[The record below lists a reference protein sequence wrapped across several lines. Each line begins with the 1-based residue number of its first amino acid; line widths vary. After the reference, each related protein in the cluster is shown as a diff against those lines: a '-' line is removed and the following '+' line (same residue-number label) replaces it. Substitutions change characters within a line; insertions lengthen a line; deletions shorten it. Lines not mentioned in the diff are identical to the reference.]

1 MQGDLSQIISW
12 KTISHY
18 DFNMGTHWDM
28 LVDHPRNQFYDEL
41 LKECKDKVVI
51 DVGFGAGILSML
63 ALKHGAKIVYAY
75 EMEHQTYLLG
85 KHIIESLGLEDQIIL
100 IHDKFF
106 KSMGPADAL
115 IIHEIIGGAIW
126 DETLICLNDT
136 KDSRKVIPH
145 IFSADIY
152 GMENPKDICFDK
164 FHPDNNITF
173 DPGIDLNNEYTVK
186 IQNLVDDFYE
196 SRTKKFQYYYNFP
209 YFKNT
214 YDWNIVGSYEYDIN
228 KDNIPNNITIPL
240 DIYGKDIVIFP
251 EYAMH
256 NFSTS
261 GWTSKHDFKLHEP
274 SHWHMD
280 RACLIADLPKGSEFV
295 QNTGNGIWWIK
306 T

>member
-1 MQGDLSQIISW
+1 MEEHSLQDDLSQIISW
-12 KTISHY
+12 KATHHH
-18 DFNMGTHWDM
+18 DFSMGTHWNM

-75 EMEHQTYLLG
+75 EMVHQTYLLG
-85 KHIIESLGLEDQIIL
+85 KHIIESLGLEDKIIL

-126 DETLICLNDT
+126 DETLMCLNGT
-136 KDSRKVIPH
+136 EDSRKVIPH

-152 GMENPKDICFDK
+152 AMQKPDNIHFEK
-164 FHPDNNITF
+164 FHPNDDTKF
-173 DPGIDLNNEYTVK
+173 DPGVDLSDEYTNK

-209 YFKNT
+209 YLGNT
-214 YDWNIVGSYEYDIN
+214 YDWNVVGSYSCDIN
-228 KDNIPNNITIPL
+228 KDDISDNITVPL
-240 DIYGKDIVIFP
+240 DVSGKNIVIFP

-256 NFSTS
+256 NF
-261 GWTSKHDFKLHEP
+261 KLHEP
-274 SHWHMD
+274 SHWRMNK
-280 RACLIADLPKGSEFV
+280 ACLIADLPKGSEFV
-295 QNTGNGIWWIK
+295 QNTGTGIWWIK
-306 T
+306 CP